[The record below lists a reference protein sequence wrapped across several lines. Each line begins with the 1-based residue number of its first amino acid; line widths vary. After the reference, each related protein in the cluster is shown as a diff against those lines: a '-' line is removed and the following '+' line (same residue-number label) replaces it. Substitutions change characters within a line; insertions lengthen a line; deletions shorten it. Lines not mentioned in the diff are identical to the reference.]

1 MSATAFENLCGLVV
15 EDNMHMRAL
24 IRSLVISLG
33 IRNVLDASNGQD
45 AIALVREHN
54 IDIIITDLSMQPMD
68 GIELTHSIRLLSD
81 CPNPYVPIIMV
92 TGHSERHRV
101 EAARDAGITEFLA
114 KPITAQ
120 NLYLRITEVV
130 ERPRPFVRCDGFFG
144 PDRRRRVDKNFKGP
158 WRRKADTGMQ
168 VEIK

>member
-1 MSATAFENLCGLVV
+1 MAATSFDNLKGLVV

-33 IRNVLDASNGQD
+33 VRDVLDCSNGTD
-45 AIALVREHN
+45 ALTLVKEN
-54 IDIIITDLSMQPMD
+54 NFDLIITDLSMEPMD
-68 GIELTHSIRLLSD
+68 GIELTRAIRLLAD

-92 TGHSERHRV
+92 TGHSERRQV

-130 ERPRPFVRCDGFFG
+130 ERPRAFVRCDSYFG
-144 PDRRRRVDKNFKGP
+144 PDRRRRVEKDYKGP
-158 WRRKADTGMQ
+158 WRRKADRGMQ
-168 VEIK
+168 VEIR

>member
-1 MSATAFENLCGLVV
+1 MSATAFENLKGLVV
-15 EDNMHMRAL
+15 EDNLHMRAL
-24 IRSLVISLG
+24 IRKLVISLG
-33 IRNVLDASNGQD
+33 IRDVMEAANGLD
-45 AIALVREHN
+45 AIALVREN
-54 IDIIITDLSMQPMD
+54 NFDLIITDLSMQPMD
-68 GIELTHSIRLLSD
+68 GIELTHSIRLLTD

-92 TGHSERHRV
+92 TGHSERRRV

-114 KPITAQ
+114 KPITIH
-120 NLYLRITEVV
+120 NLYLRMTEVV

-144 PDRRRRVDKNFKGP
+144 PDRRRRVDKTFKGP